1 MQAVQLDKSIN
12 NSDWVNPDSDLI
24 DVNDLPDIPG
34 YHVLV
39 QPVVVKE
46 KLKVALSSQKS

>member
-12 NSDWVNPDSDLI
+12 NSDWVNPDSNLI

-34 YHVLV
+34 YHV
-39 QPVVVKE
+39 
-46 KLKVALSSQKS
+46 